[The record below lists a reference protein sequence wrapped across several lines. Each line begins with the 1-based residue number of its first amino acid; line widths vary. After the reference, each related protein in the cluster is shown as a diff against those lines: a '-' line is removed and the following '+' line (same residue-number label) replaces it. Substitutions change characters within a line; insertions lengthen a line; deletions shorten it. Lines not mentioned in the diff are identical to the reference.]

1 MCGLAGYLI
10 KTGNLESSKQNICE
24 MLSLQ
29 KHRGPDDSGIVAI
42 NSSLNK
48 IEIGSLNEDLNFSNP
63 ANLILGFNRLSILD
77 LSENGH
83 QPMLSSDKSVVLML
97 NGEIYNA
104 FDFKDDLLD
113 KGCIFKS
120 NSDTEIVLNL
130 YLIYGLELTLQKLNG
145 MFAICI
151 WDSKIKK
158 LYLIRDRF
166 GIKPLYVF
174 EDETRLAFSSEIK
187 SFKALS
193 NFKFELDHENLDEFL
208 MFRNLINKTLFK
220 NIRNLNQGTYLEISE
235 NGNSKEIQYYILN
248 SDGCLEINDSN
259 VETTYSKALERSVQ
273 SQMLSDVKLGCQLSG
288 GIDSSLVTY
297 FANTFN
303 KQSNLET
310 ISILFDN
317 KNFSE
322 ESYID
327 YIVKFLNIQSHK
339 YSLNSDYYFKVFEK
353 ATWHF
358 EQPINHPNTIGLFL
372 LSEKAKSHVTVLL
385 SGEGADETLA
395 GYSRFLDYGRHPF
408 LSKRFLLNLVQNRK
422 YLFNFLRV
430 YLKKENRIIMAS
442 SFGNIGLIK
451 ETKSDFNFENAIK
464 ERKLILSSFTKKSNL
479 YRKYDIATYLP
490 DLLMRQDKMS
500 MAFSIENR
508 VPFLDNYLVNLALS
522 IEDKHLIQ
530 RKGSALEGK
539 FILKEICSKIF
550 NSRFSYRKKQGF
562 SIPLR
567 EFFGTKEFKLL
578 WDTKIKPGVI
588 KRKIF
593 NIEPVE
599 KWLININKAE
609 ISQIDAIWQIFTFE
623 VWAQQYLNNDRN
635 S

>member
-1 MCGLAGYLI
+1 MCGLSGYFL
-10 KTGNLESSKQNICE
+10 KTGDLESSKITIRE
-24 MLSLQ
+24 MLRLQ
-29 KHRGPDDSGIVAI
+29 KHRGPDDSGIVAV
-42 NSSLNK
+42 NSNLNK
-48 IEIGSLNEDLNFSNP
+48 VESCSFDMDFNFSNP
-63 ANLILGFNRLSILD
+63 SNVILGFNRLSILD

-83 QPMLSSDKSVVLML
+83 QPMLSMDESVVLML

-113 KGCIFKS
+113 KGCKFKS
-120 NSDTEIVLNL
+120 NTDTEIVLNL
-130 YLIYGLELTLQKLNG
+130 YLIYGIEIMLNKLNG
-145 MFAICI
+145 MFSICI

-193 NFKFELDHENLDEFL
+193 NFKFELDHANLDEYL

-235 NGNSKEIQYYILN
+235 NGESKEIQYYNLN
-248 SDGCLEINDSN
+248 NDGRLEINDS
-259 VETTYSKALERSVQ
+259 VIEETYSKALERSVQ
-273 SQMLSDVKLGCQLSG
+273 NQMLSDVKLGSQLSG
-288 GIDSSLVTY
+288 GIDSSMITF
-297 FANTFN
+297 FANKHN
-303 KQSNLET
+303 NGNNLET

-317 KNFSE
+317 KKFNE

-327 YIVKFLNIQSHK
+327 DVAKFLNIKSHK
-339 YSLNSDYYFKVFEK
+339 YKLNSEYYFDVFEK

-395 GYSRFLDYGRHPF
+395 GYSRFLDFEEHPF
-408 LSKRFLLNLVQNRK
+408 FSKRFLLKIIQNRK
-422 YLFNFLRV
+422 YLVNFLSR

-442 SFGNIGLIK
+442 SFGNIGVIK
-451 ETKSDFNFENAIK
+451 ETKPDFNFENAIK

-522 IEDKHLIQ
+522 IENKHLI
-530 RKGSALEGK
+530 RKKKSKMEGK

-562 SIPLR
+562 SVPLR
-567 EFFGTKEFKLL
+567 EFFGTEEFKLL

-593 NIEPVE
+593 KIEPVE

-623 VWAQQYLNNDRN
+623 VWAQQYLDNDRN